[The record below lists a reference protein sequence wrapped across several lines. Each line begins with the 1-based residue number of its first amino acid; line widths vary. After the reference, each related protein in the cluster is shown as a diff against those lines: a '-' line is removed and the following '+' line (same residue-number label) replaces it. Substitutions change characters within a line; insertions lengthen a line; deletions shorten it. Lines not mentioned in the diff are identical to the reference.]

1 MRRKKLIKGTLS
13 SIVILFIIICIIA
26 ILISVI
32 SSIFTFLSNYKYE
45 LIIIGIAIL
54 SIFIVVKL
62 IGNLIK
68 NNNGGIDEE
77 DDEEKRENLDY
88 IINLSTNNEEREYT
102 YPILENDYKNRIEHI
117 NSIIQDIEN
126 KQYIKNTFIQKE
138 NYKIRYKDEL
148 NEQQL
153 DAVQTINNPLLIIA
167 GAGTGKTK
175 TLSYRVSYMIENGIN
190 QEEILLLTFT
200 RKASKE
206 MLDRT
211 KKLLEL
217 KTININGGT
226 FHSFANN
233 ILRKYSKL
241 LNIKANFN
249 ILDTVDSA
257 DVIDLIKRELKL
269 NKIDGKPIP
278 KKATIQKIISM
289 AKNFRKSIEEVIL
302 LKHPNLIDFIP
313 AIDIINS
320 EYIKYNKNHHL
331 YDYDDLLEQLYICL
345 RDNIRF
351 KNIIQNK
358 YKYIMV
364 DEFQDTNIV
373 QKLIIDEIASKHRNI
388 MVVGDDAQ
396 SIYSFRGANFEN
408 ILYFP
413 ETYPDCKII
422 KLEKNYR
429 SNQGI
434 LDFTNDIVNNFTIG
448 YRKKLH
454 SDNNNNI
461 IPILKRLGNQE
472 DEAEYIKNEISGL
485 YHNGIRYK
493 DVAILY
499 RSTFH
504 ANYVEKA
511 FIINNIPYEMHG
523 GIKFIER
530 KHIRDMISYLRI
542 LLNPFDAVA
551 WNRILLLLENI
562 GNATASKI
570 IREIEK
576 NNGNINFQAFSNN
589 KYYNE
594 LVKLENVLKE
604 NMSDSIPVYLKI
616 ENINK
621 YYAPILKSTDNEA
634 DKRLLDID
642 VLISMSKEY
651 EYNLEKFL
659 SDFTLEPPNNSFMD
673 VVRPAQPEDDCVT
686 LSTIHSAKGLEW
698 KYIFIIHL
706 IDGLFPNSFAI
717 QNIETLEEERR
728 LFYVA
733 TTRAKTKL
741 TLTMPS
747 YFASYNAFLQL
758 PSRFVNEIDKNK
770 YIKEL

>member
-1 MRRKKLIKGTLS
+1 MVKIKNVIIIFLILI
-13 SIVILFIIICIIA
+13 IVIIASFTIFKNPFLFSISFIGLVVYSVYLITKPFQHVKKEKEQVAVVNNQVQTNAIIEDEDESENLEYI
-26 ILISVI
+26 
-32 SSIFTFLSNYKYE
+32 NN
-45 LIIIGIAIL
+45 L
-54 SIFIVVKL
+54 SISQ
-62 IGNLIK
+62 
-68 NNNGGIDEE
+68 EE
-77 DDEEKRENLDY
+77 SY
-88 IINLSTNNEEREYT
+88 I
-102 YPILENDYKNRIEHI
+102 YPNIESDYKEKIEHI
-117 NSIIQDIEN
+117 NNIIQNIEN
-126 KQYIKNTFIQKE
+126 KQFNETTFIQKE

-148 NEQQL
+148 NERQL
-153 DAVQTINNPLLIIA
+153 EAVQTINNPLLIIA

-217 KTININGGT
+217 KNININGGT

-233 ILRKYSKL
+233 VLRKYSKL
-241 LNIKANFN
+241 LNINANFT
-249 ILDTVDSA
+249 IIDAVDSA

-269 NKIDGKPIP
+269 NKVNGKPMP
-278 KKATIQKIISM
+278 KKGTIQEIISM
-289 AKNFRKSIEEVIL
+289 SKNFRKTIGETIL
-302 LKHPNLIDFIP
+302 LYQPNLVDFIE
-313 AIDIINS
+313 AIDIINT

-345 RDNIRF
+345 RDNKQF
-351 KNIIQNK
+351 KAILQNK

-364 DEFQDTNIV
+364 DEFQDTNIT
-373 QKLIIDEIASKHRNI
+373 QKLIVDELASKYKNI

-408 ILYFP
+408 ILSFP
-413 ETYPDCKII
+413 ETYSDCKIV

-429 SNQGI
+429 SNQAI
-434 LDFTNDIVNNFTIG
+434 LDFTNDIINNFNIG
-448 YRKKLH
+448 YKKKLY
-454 SDNNNNI
+454 SDNANNI
-461 IPILKRLGNQE
+461 TPLLKRLGNCE
-472 DEAEYIKNEISGL
+472 EEAEYIKNEIIEL
-485 YHNGIRYK
+485 HNNGIKYN
-493 DVAILY
+493 DIAILY
-499 RSTFH
+499 RSAYH
-504 ANYVEKA
+504 SSEVEKA
-511 FIINNIPYEMHG
+511 FIISNIPYEMRG

-530 KHIRDMISYLRI
+530 KHIRDMISYLKI
-542 LLNPFDAVA
+542 LANPFDAVA

-576 NNGNINFQAFSNN
+576 NNGNINFKAFSKN

-594 LVKLENVLKE
+594 LIRLEKVLKE
-604 NMSDSIPVYLKI
+604 NIADTLPISMKI
-616 ENINK
+616 ENISK
-621 YYAPILKSTDNEA
+621 YYIPILQANDNEA
-634 DKRLLDID
+634 EKRLFDID
-642 VLISMSKEY
+642 VLISMSKQY
-651 EYNLEKFL
+651 DYNLERFL
-659 SDFTLEPPNNSFMD
+659 SDFALEPPTNSFMD
-673 VVRPAQPEDDCVT
+673 GVRPQQENDDCVI

-706 IDGLFPNSFAI
+706 IDGLFPSAKSI

-741 TLTMPS
+741 ILTMPS
-747 YFASYNAFLQL
+747 YYATYNGFLQL
-758 PSRFVNEIDKNK
+758 PSRFINEIDENK
-770 YIKEL
+770 YNREL

>member
-1 MRRKKLIKGTLS
+1 MRRKKLTKGTLS

-62 IGNLIK
+62 IGNLTK

-77 DDEEKRENLDY
+77 YDEEKRENLDY

-102 YPILENDYKNRIEHI
+102 YP
-117 NSIIQDIEN
+117 
-126 KQYIKNTFIQKE
+126 
-138 NYKIRYKDEL
+138 
-148 NEQQL
+148 
-153 DAVQTINNPLLIIA
+153 
-167 GAGTGKTK
+167 
-175 TLSYRVSYMIENGIN
+175 SYRVSYMIENGIN

-289 AKNFRKSIEEVIL
+289 AKNFRKSIEEIIL
-302 LKHPNLIDFIP
+302 LKYPNLIDFIYH
-313 AIDIINS
+313 IDIINS

-345 RDNIRF
+345 RDNIQF

-562 GNATASKI
+562 GNATASN
-570 IREIEK
+570 IRYRCF
-576 NNGNINFQAFSNN
+576 N
-589 KYYNE
+589 
-594 LVKLENVLKE
+594 
-604 NMSDSIPVYLKI
+604 
-616 ENINK
+616 
-621 YYAPILKSTDNEA
+621 
-634 DKRLLDID
+634 
-642 VLISMSKEY
+642 
-651 EYNLEKFL
+651 
-659 SDFTLEPPNNSFMD
+659 
-673 VVRPAQPEDDCVT
+673 
-686 LSTIHSAKGLEW
+686 
-698 KYIFIIHL
+698 
-706 IDGLFPNSFAI
+706 
-717 QNIETLEEERR
+717 
-728 LFYVA
+728 
-733 TTRAKTKL
+733 
-741 TLTMPS
+741 
-747 YFASYNAFLQL
+747 
-758 PSRFVNEIDKNK
+758 
-770 YIKEL
+770 

>member
-1 MRRKKLIKGTLS
+1 M
-13 SIVILFIIICIIA
+13 
-26 ILISVI
+26 
-32 SSIFTFLSNYKYE
+32 
-45 LIIIGIAIL
+45 
-54 SIFIVVKL
+54 
-62 IGNLIK
+62 
-68 NNNGGIDEE
+68 
-77 DDEEKRENLDY
+77 
-88 IINLSTNNEEREYT
+88 
-102 YPILENDYKNRIEHI
+102 
-117 NSIIQDIEN
+117 
-126 KQYIKNTFIQKE
+126 
-138 NYKIRYKDEL
+138 
-148 NEQQL
+148 
-153 DAVQTINNPLLIIA
+153 
-167 GAGTGKTK
+167 
-175 TLSYRVSYMIENGIN
+175 
-190 QEEILLLTFT
+190 
-200 RKASKE
+200 
-206 MLDRT
+206 
-211 KKLLEL
+211 
-217 KTININGGT
+217 
-226 FHSFANN
+226 
-233 ILRKYSKL
+233 
-241 LNIKANFN
+241 
-249 ILDTVDSA
+249 
-257 DVIDLIKRELKL
+257 IKRELKL

-289 AKNFRKSIEEVIL
+289 AKNFRKSIEEIIL
-302 LKHPNLIDFIP
+302 LKYPNLIDFIYH
-313 AIDIINS
+313 IDIINS

-345 RDNIRF
+345 RDNIQF

-373 QKLIIDEIASKHRNI
+373 QKLII
-388 MVVGDDAQ
+388 V
-396 SIYSFRGANFEN
+396 
-408 ILYFP
+408 P

-434 LDFTNDIVNNFTIG
+434 LDFTNDIVNNFNIG

-472 DEAEYIKNEISGL
+472 DEAEYIKNEIVEL

-570 IREIEK
+570 IREIEN

-634 DKRLLDID
+634 DKRLLDMD

-673 VVRPAQPEDDCVT
+673 AVRPAQPEDDCVT
-686 LSTIHSAKGLEW
+686 LSTIHSAKGLQW

-706 IDGLFPNSFAI
+706 I
-717 QNIETLEEERR
+717 ERIISK
-728 LFYVA
+728 FFCY
-733 TTRAKTKL
+733 TKYRNFRRKKDD
-741 TLTMPS
+741 
-747 YFASYNAFLQL
+747 YFMSL
-758 PSRFVNEIDKNK
+758 PQERKLN
-770 YIKEL
+770 

>member
-1 MRRKKLIKGTLS
+1 MRRKKLTKGTLS

-62 IGNLIK
+62 IGNLTK

-190 QEEILLLTFT
+190 QEDILLLTFT

-206 MLDRT
+206 MLYRT

-233 ILRKYSKL
+233 ILRKYYKL
-241 LNIKANFN
+241 LNIKAHFN

-289 AKNFRKSIEEVIL
+289 AKNFRKSIEEIIL
-302 LKHPNLIDFIP
+302 LKYPNLIDFIYH
-313 AIDIINS
+313 IDIINS

-345 RDNIRF
+345 RDNIQF

-373 QKLIIDEIASKHRNI
+373 QKLII
-388 MVVGDDAQ
+388 V
-396 SIYSFRGANFEN
+396 
-408 ILYFP
+408 P

-434 LDFTNDIVNNFTIG
+434 LDFTNDIVNNFNIG

-472 DEAEYIKNEISGL
+472 DEAEYIKNEIVEL

-570 IREIEK
+570 IREIEN

-634 DKRLLDID
+634 DKRLLDMD

-758 PSRFVNEIDKNK
+758 PSRFVNEINENK

>member
-1 MRRKKLIKGTLS
+1 MRRKKLTKGTLS

-62 IGNLIK
+62 IGNLTK

-190 QEEILLLTFT
+190 QEDILLLTFT

-206 MLDRT
+206 MLYRT

-233 ILRKYSKL
+233 ILRKYYKL
-241 LNIKANFN
+241 LNIKAHFN

-289 AKNFRKSIEEVIL
+289 AKNFRKSIEEIIL
-302 LKHPNLIDFIP
+302 LKYPNLIDFIYH
-313 AIDIINS
+313 IDIINS

-345 RDNIRF
+345 RDNIQF

-373 QKLIIDEIASKHRNI
+373 QKLII
-388 MVVGDDAQ
+388 V
-396 SIYSFRGANFEN
+396 
-408 ILYFP
+408 P

-434 LDFTNDIVNNFTIG
+434 LDFTNDIVNNFNIG

-472 DEAEYIKNEISGL
+472 DEAEYIKNEIVEL

-570 IREIEK
+570 IREIEN

-634 DKRLLDID
+634 DKRLLDMD

-673 VVRPAQPEDDCVT
+673 AVRPAQPEDDCVT

-758 PSRFVNEIDKNK
+758 PSRFVNEINENK